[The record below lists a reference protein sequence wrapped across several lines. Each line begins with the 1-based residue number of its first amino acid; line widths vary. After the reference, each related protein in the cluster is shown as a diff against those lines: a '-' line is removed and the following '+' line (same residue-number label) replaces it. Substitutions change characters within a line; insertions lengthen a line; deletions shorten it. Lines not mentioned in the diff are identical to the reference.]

1 MKFSHHI
8 IIGQT
13 LTDLQ
18 GKLDSI
24 LAAHPQQQVV
34 FKRYFLPDESLR
46 QQFPAEKG
54 AVSYIIQPVLCE
66 GSVALWLVLCEG
78 AAVRYQGCETLLEGE
93 GIRLI
98 ITASLTCPEGTS
110 EQQTRSI
117 FSAYAA
123 LLEARGLT
131 LEGNCV
137 RTWLF
142 CDDID
147 HQYAGLVKARRE
159 FFAACGL
166 TPQTHFIASTGIA
179 GRPAGAG
186 TPEGAYSLVSANEGV
201 PAPAAAR
208 AAETAPAAAR
218 AAETAP
224 AAEHTA
230 IVQMDA
236 LAMEGAFTQ
245 RYLYART
252 HLSPTYDYG
261 VTFERGVR
269 IDAGGH
275 HATLISG
282 TASIDHKGNILHEG
296 DVPGAGE
303 QGTHRETGAVIG
315 IAVTLTGRLDAQ
327 AGRAVGEDGAGDAEA
342 LDRTG
347 VAGGAGNLP
356 GGTGGDAVHH
366 GGTGAANEQGGFLLQ
381 GHRLDDFFDVVLGQ
395 FRLGQGSERHDE
407 RCNGQ

>member
-34 FKRYFLPDESLR
+34 FKRYFLPDETLR
-46 QQFPAEKG
+46 RQLPAEKG

-78 AAVRYQGCETLLEGE
+78 AQVHDQGRETILEGE

-98 ITASLTCPEGTS
+98 ITASLTCPEGPS

-123 LLEARGLT
+123 GLEGHGLT
-131 LEGNCV
+131 LEGNCI

-208 AAETAPAAAR
+208 GAETAPAAT
-218 AAETAP
+218 AATP
-224 AAEHTA
+224 A

-236 LAMEGAFTQ
+236 LAIEGAFTQ

-282 TASIDHKGNILHEG
+282 TASIDHKGDILHEG
-296 DVPGAGE
+296 DVTAQTRRMWE
-303 QGTHRETGAVIG
+303 NVEA
-315 IAVTLTGRLDAQ
+315 LLD
-327 AGRAVGEDGAGDAEA
+327 EAGDAWSDVRMILVYLRNREDAA
-342 LDRTG
+342 L
-347 VAGGAGNLP
+347 VKPL
-356 GGTGGDAVHH
+356 
-366 GGTGAANEQGGFLLQ
+366 F
-381 GHRLDDFFDVVLGQ
+381 
-395 FRLGQGSERHDE
+395 DE
-407 RCNGQ
+407 RFPDTPKVFLHAPVCRPGWLVEMECIASA

>member
-34 FKRYFLPDESLR
+34 FKRFFLPDESLR

-78 AAVRYQGCETLLEGE
+78 AQVHDQGRETILEGE

-131 LEGNCV
+131 LEGNCI

-159 FFAACGL
+159 WFAACGL
-166 TPQTHFIASTGIA
+166 TPQTRQH
-179 GRPAGAG
+179 GRQKLPRRQHGRQMQSGRQNTRRSSRWTHWPWRERLRNG
-186 TPEGAYSLVSANEGV
+186 TCTP
-201 PAPAAAR
+201 
-208 AAETAPAAAR
+208 
-218 AAETAP
+218 
-224 AAEHTA
+224 
-230 IVQMDA
+230 
-236 LAMEGAFTQ
+236 
-245 RYLYART
+245 ART
-252 HLSPTYDYG
+252 
-261 VTFERGVR
+261 
-269 IDAGGH
+269 
-275 HATLISG
+275 
-282 TASIDHKGNILHEG
+282 
-296 DVPGAGE
+296 
-303 QGTHRETGAVIG
+303 
-315 IAVTLTGRLDAQ
+315 
-327 AGRAVGEDGAGDAEA
+327 
-342 LDRTG
+342 
-347 VAGGAGNLP
+347 
-356 GGTGGDAVHH
+356 
-366 GGTGAANEQGGFLLQ
+366 
-381 GHRLDDFFDVVLGQ
+381 
-395 FRLGQGSERHDE
+395 
-407 RCNGQ
+407 

>member
-8 IIGQT
+8 IIGQA

-78 AAVRYQGCETLLEGE
+78 AQVHDQGRETILEGE

-123 LLEARGLT
+123 GLERHGLT
-131 LEGNCV
+131 LEGNCI

-166 TPQTHFIASTGIA
+166 TAQTHFIASTGIA

-208 AAETAPAAAR
+208 GADAVWAAARGAETAPAAAR
-218 AAETAP
+218 AADAVWAAAQGAETAP
-224 AAEHTA
+224 AAARAADAVRAAEHTA

-296 DVPGAGE
+296 DVTAQTRRMWE
-303 QGTHRETGAVIG
+303 NVEA
-315 IAVTLTGRLDAQ
+315 LLD
-327 AGRAVGEDGAGDAEA
+327 EAGDAWSDVRMMLVYLRNREDAA
-342 LDRTG
+342 L
-347 VAGGAGNLP
+347 VKPL
-356 GGTGGDAVHH
+356 
-366 GGTGAANEQGGFLLQ
+366 F
-381 GHRLDDFFDVVLGQ
+381 
-395 FRLGQGSERHDE
+395 DE
-407 RCNGQ
+407 RFPDTPKVFLHAPVCRPGWLVEMECIASA

>member
-78 AAVRYQGCETLLEGE
+78 AKVHDQGSETILEGE

-123 LLEARGLT
+123 GLKRHGLT

-166 TPQTHFIASTGIA
+166 TAQTHFIASTGIA
-179 GRPAGAG
+179 GRPAGQPAG
-186 TPEGAYSLVSANEGV
+186 APTPSFAETREYALSGV
-201 PAPAAAR
+201 DAPA
-208 AAETAPAAAR
+208 
-218 AAETAP
+218 
-224 AAEHTA
+224 A

-236 LAMEGAFTQ
+236 LAIEGAFTQ

-296 DVPGAGE
+296 DVTAQTRRMWE
-303 QGTHRETGAVIG
+303 NVEA
-315 IAVTLTGRLDAQ
+315 LLD
-327 AGRAVGEDGAGDAEA
+327 EAGDAWSNVRMMLVYLRNREDAA
-342 LDRTG
+342 L
-347 VAGGAGNLP
+347 VKPL
-356 GGTGGDAVHH
+356 
-366 GGTGAANEQGGFLLQ
+366 F
-381 GHRLDDFFDVVLGQ
+381 
-395 FRLGQGSERHDE
+395 DE
-407 RCNGQ
+407 RFPDTPKVFLHAPVCRPGWLVEMECIASA

>member
-46 QQFPAEKG
+46 QQLPAEEG
-54 AVSYIIQPVLCE
+54 AVSYIVQPVLCE

-78 AAVRYQGCETLLEGE
+78 AKVHDQGSETILEGE

-123 LLEARGLT
+123 GLERHGLT

-166 TPQTHFIASTGIA
+166 TAQTHFIASTGIA
-179 GRPAGAG
+179 GRPAGA
-186 TPEGAYSLVSANEGV
+186 
-201 PAPAAAR
+201 
-208 AAETAPAAAR
+208 
-218 AAETAP
+218 
-224 AAEHTA
+224 

-236 LAMEGAFTQ
+236 LAIEGAFTQ

-296 DVPGAGE
+296 DVTAQTRRMWE
-303 QGTHRETGAVIG
+303 NVEA
-315 IAVTLTGRLDAQ
+315 LLD
-327 AGRAVGEDGAGDAEA
+327 EAGDTWSDIRMMLVYLRNREDAA
-342 LDRTG
+342 L
-347 VAGGAGNLP
+347 VKPL
-356 GGTGGDAVHH
+356 
-366 GGTGAANEQGGFLLQ
+366 F
-381 GHRLDDFFDVVLGQ
+381 
-395 FRLGQGSERHDE
+395 DE
-407 RCNGQ
+407 RFPDTPKVFLHAPVCRPGWLVEMECIASA

>member
-78 AAVRYQGCETLLEGE
+78 AAVRYQGCETLLEADGVS
-93 GIRLI
+93 LI
-98 ITASLTCPEGTS
+98 VTASLTSPDGTS

-117 FSAYAA
+117 FGAYAA

-201 PAPAAAR
+201 PAPAA
-208 AAETAPAAAR
+208 TP
-218 AAETAP
+218 
-224 AAEHTA
+224 A

-296 DVPGAGE
+296 DVTAQTRRMWE
-303 QGTHRETGAVIG
+303 NVEA
-315 IAVTLTGRLDAQ
+315 LLD
-327 AGRAVGEDGAGDAEA
+327 EAGDAWSDVRMMLVYLRNREDAA
-342 LDRTG
+342 L
-347 VAGGAGNLP
+347 VKPL
-356 GGTGGDAVHH
+356 
-366 GGTGAANEQGGFLLQ
+366 F
-381 GHRLDDFFDVVLGQ
+381 
-395 FRLGQGSERHDE
+395 DE
-407 RCNGQ
+407 RFPDTPKLFLHAPVCRPGWLVEMECIASA

>member
-34 FKRYFLPDESLR
+34 FKRYFLPDEILR

-78 AAVRYQGCETLLEGE
+78 AQVHDQGRETILEGE

-98 ITASLTCPEGTS
+98 IIASLTCPEGTS

-117 FSAYAA
+117 FGAYAA

-201 PAPAAAR
+201 PAPAA
-208 AAETAPAAAR
+208 TP
-218 AAETAP
+218 
-224 AAEHTA
+224 A

-236 LAMEGAFTQ
+236 LAIEGAFTQ

-296 DVPGAGE
+296 DVTAQTRRMWE
-303 QGTHRETGAVIG
+303 NVEA
-315 IAVTLTGRLDAQ
+315 LLD
-327 AGRAVGEDGAGDAEA
+327 EAGDAWSDVRMMLVYLRNREDAA
-342 LDRTG
+342 L
-347 VAGGAGNLP
+347 VKPL
-356 GGTGGDAVHH
+356 
-366 GGTGAANEQGGFLLQ
+366 F
-381 GHRLDDFFDVVLGQ
+381 
-395 FRLGQGSERHDE
+395 DE
-407 RCNGQ
+407 RFPDTPKVFLHAPVCRPGWLVEMECIASA

>member
-34 FKRYFLPDESLR
+34 FKRYFLPDETLR
-46 QQFPAEKG
+46 RQLPAEEG
-54 AVSYIIQPVLCE
+54 AVSYIVQPVLCE
-66 GSVALWLVLCEG
+66 GSVALWLVLCAG

-201 PAPAAAR
+201 PAPAA
-208 AAETAPAAAR
+208 TP
-218 AAETAP
+218 
-224 AAEHTA
+224 A

-236 LAMEGAFTQ
+236 LAIEGAFTQ

-282 TASIDHKGNILHEG
+282 TASIDHKGDIVHEG
-296 DVPGAGE
+296 DVTAQTRRIWE
-303 QGTHRETGAVIG
+303 NVEA
-315 IAVTLTGRLDAQ
+315 LLD
-327 AGRAVGEDGAGDAEA
+327 EAGDAWQNVRMMLVYLRNREDAA
-342 LDRTG
+342 L
-347 VAGGAGNLP
+347 VKPL
-356 GGTGGDAVHH
+356 
-366 GGTGAANEQGGFLLQ
+366 F
-381 GHRLDDFFDVVLGQ
+381 
-395 FRLGQGSERHDE
+395 DE
-407 RCNGQ
+407 RFPDTPKVFLHAPVCRPGWLVEMECIASA

>member
-78 AAVRYQGCETLLEGE
+78 AQVHDQGRETILEGE

-98 ITASLTCPEGTS
+98 IIASLTCPEGTS

-117 FSAYAA
+117 FGAYAA

-201 PAPAAAR
+201 PAPAA
-208 AAETAPAAAR
+208 TP
-218 AAETAP
+218 
-224 AAEHTA
+224 A

-236 LAMEGAFTQ
+236 LAIEGAFTQ

-296 DVPGAGE
+296 DVTAQTRRMWE
-303 QGTHRETGAVIG
+303 NVEA
-315 IAVTLTGRLDAQ
+315 LLD
-327 AGRAVGEDGAGDAEA
+327 EAGDAWSDVRMMLVYLRNREDAA
-342 LDRTG
+342 L
-347 VAGGAGNLP
+347 VKPL
-356 GGTGGDAVHH
+356 
-366 GGTGAANEQGGFLLQ
+366 F
-381 GHRLDDFFDVVLGQ
+381 
-395 FRLGQGSERHDE
+395 DE
-407 RCNGQ
+407 RFPDTPKVFLHAPVCRPGWLVEMECIASA

>member
-34 FKRYFLPDESLR
+34 FKRYFLPDETLR
-46 QQFPAEKG
+46 RQLPAEEG
-54 AVSYIIQPVLCE
+54 AVSYIVQPVLCE

-179 GRPAGAG
+179 GRPAGQPAG
-186 TPEGAYSLVSANEGV
+186 QPVSLPAAQPAGAPTPSFAETREYALSGV
-201 PAPAAAR
+201 DAPAA
-208 AAETAPAAAR
+208 TP
-218 AAETAP
+218 
-224 AAEHTA
+224 A

-236 LAMEGAFTQ
+236 LAIEGAFTQ

-296 DVPGAGE
+296 DVTAQTRRMWE
-303 QGTHRETGAVIG
+303 NVEA
-315 IAVTLTGRLDAQ
+315 LLD
-327 AGRAVGEDGAGDAEA
+327 EAGDAWSDVRMMLVYLRNREDAA
-342 LDRTG
+342 L
-347 VAGGAGNLP
+347 VKPL
-356 GGTGGDAVHH
+356 
-366 GGTGAANEQGGFLLQ
+366 F
-381 GHRLDDFFDVVLGQ
+381 
-395 FRLGQGSERHDE
+395 DE
-407 RCNGQ
+407 RFPDTPKVFLHAPVCRPGWLVEMECIASA

>member
-78 AAVRYQGCETLLEGE
+78 AKVHDQGSETILEGE

-123 LLEARGLT
+123 GLERHGLT

-166 TPQTHFIASTGIA
+166 TARRTSSPLPVSPAVPPGQVPPREHIPSFPRTRGCLPRRQHGRQKLPRRQHGRQMQSGRQNTRRSSRWTHWPSKEPSRNDICT
-179 GRPAGAG
+179 
-186 TPEGAYSLVSANEGV
+186 
-201 PAPAAAR
+201 
-208 AAETAPAAAR
+208 
-218 AAETAP
+218 
-224 AAEHTA
+224 H
-230 IVQMDA
+230 
-236 LAMEGAFTQ
+236 
-245 RYLYART
+245 ART
-252 HLSPTYDYG
+252 
-261 VTFERGVR
+261 
-269 IDAGGH
+269 
-275 HATLISG
+275 
-282 TASIDHKGNILHEG
+282 
-296 DVPGAGE
+296 
-303 QGTHRETGAVIG
+303 
-315 IAVTLTGRLDAQ
+315 
-327 AGRAVGEDGAGDAEA
+327 
-342 LDRTG
+342 
-347 VAGGAGNLP
+347 
-356 GGTGGDAVHH
+356 
-366 GGTGAANEQGGFLLQ
+366 
-381 GHRLDDFFDVVLGQ
+381 
-395 FRLGQGSERHDE
+395 
-407 RCNGQ
+407 

>member
-34 FKRYFLPDESLR
+34 FKRYFLPDETLR
-46 QQFPAEKG
+46 RQLPAEEG
-54 AVSYIIQPVLCE
+54 AVSYIVQPVLCE

-78 AAVRYQGCETLLEGE
+78 AAVRYQGCETLLEADGV
-93 GIRLI
+93 RLI
-98 ITASLTCPEGTS
+98 VTASLTSPDGTS

-117 FSAYAA
+117 FGTYAA

-131 LEGNCV
+131 LEGNCI

-179 GRPAGAG
+179 GRPAGQPAAQPAGAG
-186 TPEGAYSLVSANEGV
+186 TPSFAETREYAPSGV
-201 PAPAAAR
+201 PAPA
-208 AAETAPAAAR
+208 
-218 AAETAP
+218 
-224 AAEHTA
+224 A

-296 DVPGAGE
+296 DVTAQTRRMWE
-303 QGTHRETGAVIG
+303 NVEA
-315 IAVTLTGRLDAQ
+315 LLD
-327 AGRAVGEDGAGDAEA
+327 EAGDAWSDVRMMLVYLRNREDAA
-342 LDRTG
+342 L
-347 VAGGAGNLP
+347 VKPL
-356 GGTGGDAVHH
+356 
-366 GGTGAANEQGGFLLQ
+366 F
-381 GHRLDDFFDVVLGQ
+381 
-395 FRLGQGSERHDE
+395 DE
-407 RCNGQ
+407 RFPDTPKVFLHAPVCRPGWLVEMECIASA

>member
-78 AAVRYQGCETLLEGE
+78 AQVHDQGRETILEGE

-159 FFAACGL
+159 WFAACGL

-218 AAETAP
+218 AADAVR

-296 DVPGAGE
+296 DVTAQTRRMWE
-303 QGTHRETGAVIG
+303 NVEA
-315 IAVTLTGRLDAQ
+315 LLD
-327 AGRAVGEDGAGDAEA
+327 EAGDAWSDVRMMLVYLRNREDAA
-342 LDRTG
+342 L
-347 VAGGAGNLP
+347 VKPL
-356 GGTGGDAVHH
+356 
-366 GGTGAANEQGGFLLQ
+366 F
-381 GHRLDDFFDVVLGQ
+381 
-395 FRLGQGSERHDE
+395 DE
-407 RCNGQ
+407 RFPDTPKVFLHAPVCRPGWLVEMECIASA

>member
-24 LAAHPQQQVV
+24 LAAHPQQQVA

-78 AAVRYQGCETLLEGE
+78 VTVRYQGCETLLEADGV
-93 GIRLI
+93 RLI
-98 ITASLTCPEGTS
+98 VTASLTSPDGTS

-117 FSAYAA
+117 FGTYAA

-131 LEGNCV
+131 LEGNCI

-179 GRPAGAG
+179 GRPAGQPAG
-186 TPEGAYSLVSANEGV
+186 QSVSLPAAQPAGAPTPSFAETREYALSGV
-201 PAPAAAR
+201 DAPAA
-208 AAETAPAAAR
+208 TP
-218 AAETAP
+218 
-224 AAEHTA
+224 A

-236 LAMEGAFTQ
+236 LAIEGAFTQ

-296 DVPGAGE
+296 DVTAQTRRMWE
-303 QGTHRETGAVIG
+303 NVEA
-315 IAVTLTGRLDAQ
+315 LLD
-327 AGRAVGEDGAGDAEA
+327 EAGDTWRNVRMMLVYLRNREDAA
-342 LDRTG
+342 L
-347 VAGGAGNLP
+347 VKPL
-356 GGTGGDAVHH
+356 
-366 GGTGAANEQGGFLLQ
+366 F
-381 GHRLDDFFDVVLGQ
+381 
-395 FRLGQGSERHDE
+395 DE
-407 RCNGQ
+407 RFPDTPKVFLHAPVCRPGWLVEMECIASA

>member
-78 AAVRYQGCETLLEGE
+78 AQVHDQGRETILEGE

-123 LLEARGLT
+123 GLEGHGLT

-201 PAPAAAR
+201 PAPAAA
-208 AAETAPAAAR
+208 P
-218 AAETAP
+218 
-224 AAEHTA
+224 A

-236 LAMEGAFTQ
+236 LAIEGAFTQ

-296 DVPGAGE
+296 DVTAQTRRMWE
-303 QGTHRETGAVIG
+303 NVEA
-315 IAVTLTGRLDAQ
+315 LLD
-327 AGRAVGEDGAGDAEA
+327 EAGDAWSDVRMMLVYLRNREDAA
-342 LDRTG
+342 L
-347 VAGGAGNLP
+347 VKPL
-356 GGTGGDAVHH
+356 
-366 GGTGAANEQGGFLLQ
+366 F
-381 GHRLDDFFDVVLGQ
+381 
-395 FRLGQGSERHDE
+395 DE
-407 RCNGQ
+407 RFPDTPKVFLHAPVCRPGWLVEMECIASA

>member
-24 LAAHPQQQVV
+24 LAAHPQQQVA

-78 AAVRYQGCETLLEGE
+78 AQVHDQGRETILEGE
-93 GIRLI
+93 GFRLI

-123 LLEARGLT
+123 GLEGHGLT

-179 GRPAGAG
+179 GRPAGQPAAQPAG
-186 TPEGAYSLVSANEGV
+186 APTPSFAETREYALSGV
-201 PAPAAAR
+201 DAPAAAR
-208 AAETAPAAAR
+208 AAETAPAAVR
-218 AAETAP
+218 AADAVR

-236 LAMEGAFTQ
+236 LAIEGAFTQ

-282 TASIDHKGNILHEG
+282 TASIDHKGDIVHEG
-296 DVPGAGE
+296 DVTAQTRRMWE
-303 QGTHRETGAVIG
+303 NVEA
-315 IAVTLTGRLDAQ
+315 LLD
-327 AGRAVGEDGAGDAEA
+327 EAGDVWSDVRMMLVYLRNREDAA
-342 LDRTG
+342 L
-347 VAGGAGNLP
+347 VKPL
-356 GGTGGDAVHH
+356 
-366 GGTGAANEQGGFLLQ
+366 F
-381 GHRLDDFFDVVLGQ
+381 
-395 FRLGQGSERHDE
+395 DE
-407 RCNGQ
+407 RFPDTPKVFLHAPVCRPGWLVEMECIASA

>member
-78 AAVRYQGCETLLEGE
+78 AAVRYQGCETLLEADGVS
-93 GIRLI
+93 LI
-98 ITASLTCPEGTS
+98 VTASLTSPDGTS

-117 FSAYAA
+117 FGAYAA
-123 LLEARGLT
+123 GLEGHGLT
-131 LEGNCV
+131 LEGNCI

-208 AAETAPAAAR
+208 GAETAPAAAR
-218 AAETAP
+218 AADAVR

-236 LAMEGAFTQ
+236 LAIEGAFTQ

-282 TASIDHKGNILHEG
+282 TASIDHKGNIVHEG
-296 DVPGAGE
+296 DVTAQTRRMWE
-303 QGTHRETGAVIG
+303 NVEA
-315 IAVTLTGRLDAQ
+315 LLD
-327 AGRAVGEDGAGDAEA
+327 EAGDAWSDVRMMLVYLRNREDAA
-342 LDRTG
+342 L
-347 VAGGAGNLP
+347 VKPL
-356 GGTGGDAVHH
+356 
-366 GGTGAANEQGGFLLQ
+366 F
-381 GHRLDDFFDVVLGQ
+381 
-395 FRLGQGSERHDE
+395 DE
-407 RCNGQ
+407 RFPDTPKVFLHAPVCRPGWLVEMECIASA

>member
-78 AAVRYQGCETLLEGE
+78 AQVHDQGRETILEGE

-117 FSAYAA
+117 FGAYAA

-179 GRPAGAG
+179 GRPAGQPAGQPVSLPAAQPAGAG
-186 TPEGAYSLVSANEGV
+186 TPSFAETREYAPSGV
-201 PAPAAAR
+201 PAPA
-208 AAETAPAAAR
+208 
-218 AAETAP
+218 
-224 AAEHTA
+224 A

-236 LAMEGAFTQ
+236 LAIEGAFTQ

-296 DVPGAGE
+296 DVTAQTRRMWE
-303 QGTHRETGAVIG
+303 NVEA
-315 IAVTLTGRLDAQ
+315 LLD
-327 AGRAVGEDGAGDAEA
+327 EAGDAWSDVRMMLVYLRNRE
-342 LDRTG
+342 
-347 VAGGAGNLP
+347 
-356 GGTGGDAVHH
+356 DAVLVKPL
-366 GGTGAANEQGGFLLQ
+366 F
-381 GHRLDDFFDVVLGQ
+381 
-395 FRLGQGSERHDE
+395 DE
-407 RCNGQ
+407 RFPDTPKVFLHAPVCRPGWLVEMECIASA

>member
-1 MKFSHHI
+1 M
-8 IIGQT
+8 
-13 LTDLQ
+13 
-18 GKLDSI
+18 
-24 LAAHPQQQVV
+24 V
-34 FKRYFLPDESLR
+34 FKRYFLPDETLR
-46 QQFPAEKG
+46 RQLPAEEG
-54 AVSYIIQPVLCE
+54 AVSYIVQPVLCE

-201 PAPAAAR
+201 PAPAA
-208 AAETAPAAAR
+208 TP
-218 AAETAP
+218 
-224 AAEHTA
+224 A

-236 LAMEGAFTQ
+236 LAIEGAFTQ

-282 TASIDHKGNILHEG
+282 TASIDHKGDIVHEG
-296 DVPGAGE
+296 DVTAQTRRIWE
-303 QGTHRETGAVIG
+303 NVEA
-315 IAVTLTGRLDAQ
+315 LLD
-327 AGRAVGEDGAGDAEA
+327 EAGDAWQNVRMMLVYLRNREDAA
-342 LDRTG
+342 L
-347 VAGGAGNLP
+347 VKPL
-356 GGTGGDAVHH
+356 
-366 GGTGAANEQGGFLLQ
+366 F
-381 GHRLDDFFDVVLGQ
+381 
-395 FRLGQGSERHDE
+395 DE
-407 RCNGQ
+407 RFPDTPKVFLHAPVCRPGWLVEMECIASA

>member
-78 AAVRYQGCETLLEGE
+78 AKVHDQGSETILEGE

-123 LLEARGLT
+123 GLERHGLT

-166 TPQTHFIASTGIA
+166 TAQTHFIASTGIA

-186 TPEGAYSLVSANEGV
+186 TPEGAYSLVTANEGV

-208 AAETAPAAAR
+208 AAETAR
-218 AAETAP
+218 A
-224 AAEHTA
+224 A

-236 LAMEGAFTQ
+236 LAIEGAFTQ

-252 HLSPTYDYG
+252 
-261 VTFERGVR
+261 
-269 IDAGGH
+269 
-275 HATLISG
+275 
-282 TASIDHKGNILHEG
+282 
-296 DVPGAGE
+296 
-303 QGTHRETGAVIG
+303 
-315 IAVTLTGRLDAQ
+315 
-327 AGRAVGEDGAGDAEA
+327 
-342 LDRTG
+342 
-347 VAGGAGNLP
+347 
-356 GGTGGDAVHH
+356 
-366 GGTGAANEQGGFLLQ
+366 
-381 GHRLDDFFDVVLGQ
+381 
-395 FRLGQGSERHDE
+395 
-407 RCNGQ
+407 

>member
-34 FKRYFLPDESLR
+34 FKRYFLPDETLR
-46 QQFPAEKG
+46 RQLPAEEG
-54 AVSYIIQPVLCE
+54 AVSYIVQPVLCE

-78 AAVRYQGCETLLEGE
+78 AAVRYQGCETLLEADGV
-93 GIRLI
+93 RLI
-98 ITASLTCPEGTS
+98 VTASLTSPDGTS

-123 LLEARGLT
+123 GLEGHGLT

-201 PAPAAAR
+201 PAPAA
-208 AAETAPAAAR
+208 TP
-218 AAETAP
+218 
-224 AAEHTA
+224 A

-236 LAMEGAFTQ
+236 LAIEGAFTQ

-282 TASIDHKGNILHEG
+282 TASIDHKGDIVHEG
-296 DVPGAGE
+296 DVTAQTRRIWE
-303 QGTHRETGAVIG
+303 NVEA
-315 IAVTLTGRLDAQ
+315 LLD
-327 AGRAVGEDGAGDAEA
+327 EAGDAWQNVRMMLVYLRNREDAA
-342 LDRTG
+342 L
-347 VAGGAGNLP
+347 VKPL
-356 GGTGGDAVHH
+356 
-366 GGTGAANEQGGFLLQ
+366 F
-381 GHRLDDFFDVVLGQ
+381 
-395 FRLGQGSERHDE
+395 DE
-407 RCNGQ
+407 RFPDTPKVFLHAPVCRPGWLVEMECIASA

>member
-78 AAVRYQGCETLLEGE
+78 AQVHDQGRETILEGE

-123 LLEARGLT
+123 GLEGHGLT

-201 PAPAAAR
+201 PAPAA
-208 AAETAPAAAR
+208 TP
-218 AAETAP
+218 
-224 AAEHTA
+224 A

-236 LAMEGAFTQ
+236 LAIEGAFTQ

-296 DVPGAGE
+296 DVTAQTRRMWE
-303 QGTHRETGAVIG
+303 NVEA
-315 IAVTLTGRLDAQ
+315 LLD
-327 AGRAVGEDGAGDAEA
+327 EAGDAWSDVRMMLVYLRNREDAA
-342 LDRTG
+342 L
-347 VAGGAGNLP
+347 VKPL
-356 GGTGGDAVHH
+356 
-366 GGTGAANEQGGFLLQ
+366 F
-381 GHRLDDFFDVVLGQ
+381 
-395 FRLGQGSERHDE
+395 DE
-407 RCNGQ
+407 RFPDTPKVFLHAPVCRPGWLVEMECIASA

>member
-78 AAVRYQGCETLLEGE
+78 AKVHDQGSETILEGE

-123 LLEARGLT
+123 GLERHGLT

-166 TPQTHFIASTGIA
+166 TAQTHFIASTGIA

-208 AAETAPAAAR
+208 AA
-218 AAETAP
+218 
-224 AAEHTA
+224 

-236 LAMEGAFTQ
+236 LAIEGAFTQ

-269 IDAGGH
+269 IDTGGQ

-296 DVPGAGE
+296 DVTAQTRRMWE
-303 QGTHRETGAVIG
+303 NVEA
-315 IAVTLTGRLDAQ
+315 LLD
-327 AGRAVGEDGAGDAEA
+327 EAGDAWSDVRMMLVYLRNREDAA
-342 LDRTG
+342 L
-347 VAGGAGNLP
+347 VKPL
-356 GGTGGDAVHH
+356 
-366 GGTGAANEQGGFLLQ
+366 F
-381 GHRLDDFFDVVLGQ
+381 
-395 FRLGQGSERHDE
+395 DE
-407 RCNGQ
+407 RFPDTPKVFLHAPVCRPGWLVEMECIASA

>member
-78 AAVRYQGCETLLEGE
+78 AKVHDQSSETILEGE

-123 LLEARGLT
+123 GLERHGLT

-166 TPQTHFIASTGIA
+166 TAQTHFIASTGIA
-179 GRPAGAG
+179 GQPAAQPAGAG

-218 AAETAP
+218 AADAVR
-224 AAEHTA
+224 AAERAA

-236 LAMEGAFTQ
+236 LAIEGAFTQ

-296 DVPGAGE
+296 DVTAQTRRMWE
-303 QGTHRETGAVIG
+303 NVEA
-315 IAVTLTGRLDAQ
+315 LLD
-327 AGRAVGEDGAGDAEA
+327 EAGDAWSDVRMMLVYLRNREDAA
-342 LDRTG
+342 L
-347 VAGGAGNLP
+347 VKP
-356 GGTGGDAVHH
+356 I
-366 GGTGAANEQGGFLLQ
+366 F
-381 GHRLDDFFDVVLGQ
+381 
-395 FRLGQGSERHDE
+395 DE
-407 RCNGQ
+407 RFPDTPKVFLHAPVCRPGWLVEMECIASA

>member
-1 MKFSHHI
+1 MKFNHYI
-8 IIGQT
+8 IKGQN
-13 LTDLQ
+13 LTELQ
-18 GKLDSI
+18 AQQDGI
-24 LAAHPQQQVV
+24 LSAHPQQQVA
-34 FKRYFLPDESLR
+34 FKRYFLPDNSLLR
-46 QQFPAEKG
+46 QLPAEEG
-54 AVSYIIQPVLCE
+54 AVSHIIQPVLCE

-78 AAVRYQGCETLLEGE
+78 FRVRYQGCETFLEGE
-93 GIRLI
+93 GFRLI
-98 ITASLTCPEGTS
+98 VTASLTCPDGTS
-110 EQQTRSI
+110 EEQTRSI
-117 FSAYAA
+117 FGAYAT
-123 LLEARGLT
+123 LLQGHGLT

-179 GRPAGAG
+179 GRPAVAG

-208 AAETAPAAAR
+208 AADAVRAAAR
-218 AAETAP
+218 A
-224 AAEHTA
+224 A

-236 LAMEGAFTQ
+236 LALEGAFTQ

-269 IDAGGH
+269 LDASGH

-296 DVPGAGE
+296 DVAAQTRRMWE
-303 QGTHRETGAVIG
+303 NVEA
-315 IAVTLTGRLDAQ
+315 LLD
-327 AGRAVGEDGAGDAEA
+327 EAGDAWSNVRMMLIYLRNREDA
-342 LDRTG
+342 AIVRTLPRYPESISTRPRLPARL
-347 VAGGAGNLP
+347 AGGDG
-356 GGTGGDAVHH
+356 V
-366 GGTGAANEQGGFLLQ
+366 
-381 GHRLDDFFDVVLGQ
+381 HRLCIKTHPYAA
-395 FRLGQGSERHDE
+395 RLEHIKKEDS
-407 RCNGQ
+407 

>member
-34 FKRYFLPDESLR
+34 FKRYFLPDETLR
-46 QQFPAEKG
+46 RQLPAEEG
-54 AVSYIIQPVLCE
+54 AVSYIVQPVLCE

-78 AAVRYQGCETLLEGE
+78 AAVRYQGCETLLEADGV
-93 GIRLI
+93 RLI
-98 ITASLTCPEGTS
+98 VTASLTSPDGTS

-123 LLEARGLT
+123 GLEGHGLT
-131 LEGNCV
+131 LEVNCV

-201 PAPAAAR
+201 PAPAA
-208 AAETAPAAAR
+208 TP
-218 AAETAP
+218 
-224 AAEHTA
+224 A

-236 LAMEGAFTQ
+236 LAIEGAFTQ

-282 TASIDHKGNILHEG
+282 TASIDHKGDIVHEG
-296 DVPGAGE
+296 DVTAQTRRIWE
-303 QGTHRETGAVIG
+303 NVEA
-315 IAVTLTGRLDAQ
+315 LLD
-327 AGRAVGEDGAGDAEA
+327 EAGDAWQNVRMMLVYLRNREDAA
-342 LDRTG
+342 LVKPLFDERFPDTPK
-347 VAGGAGNLP
+347 V
-356 GGTGGDAVHH
+356 
-366 GGTGAANEQGGFLLQ
+366 FL
-381 GHRLDDFFDVVLGQ
+381 HAPVC
-395 FRLGQGSERHDE
+395 RLGWLVEMECIASA
-407 RCNGQ
+407 

>member
-1 MKFSHHI
+1 MKFNHYI
-8 IIGQT
+8 IKGQN
-13 LTDLQ
+13 LTELQ
-18 GKLDSI
+18 AQQDGI
-24 LAAHPQQQVV
+24 LSAHPQQQVA
-34 FKRYFLPDESLR
+34 FKRYFLPDNSLLR
-46 QQFPAEKG
+46 QLPAEEG
-54 AVSYIIQPVLCE
+54 AVSHIIQPVLCE

-78 AAVRYQGCETLLEGE
+78 FRVRYQGCETFLEGE
-93 GIRLI
+93 GFRLI
-98 ITASLTCPEGTS
+98 VTASLTCPDGTS
-110 EQQTRSI
+110 EEQTRSI
-117 FSAYAA
+117 FGAYAT
-123 LLEARGLT
+123 LLQGHGLT

-179 GRPAGAG
+179 GRPAVAG

-208 AAETAPAAAR
+208 AADAVRAAAR
-218 AAETAP
+218 A
-224 AAEHTA
+224 A

-236 LAMEGAFTQ
+236 LALEGAFTQ

-269 IDAGGH
+269 LDASGH

-296 DVPGAGE
+296 DVTAQTRRMWE
-303 QGTHRETGAVIG
+303 NVEA
-315 IAVTLTGRLDAQ
+315 LLD
-327 AGRAVGEDGAGDAEA
+327 EAGDAWSDVRMMLIYLRNRE
-342 LDRTG
+342 
-347 VAGGAGNLP
+347 
-356 GGTGGDAVHH
+356 DAAIVKPL
-366 GGTGAANEQGGFLLQ
+366 F
-381 GHRLDDFFDVVLGQ
+381 
-395 FRLGQGSERHDE
+395 DE
-407 RCNGQ
+407 RFPDTPKVFLHAPVCRPGWLVEMECIASA

>member
-78 AAVRYQGCETLLEGE
+78 AQVHDQGRETILEGE

-123 LLEARGLT
+123 GLEGHGLT

-142 CDDID
+142 CNDID

-218 AAETAP
+218 GAETAP
-224 AAEHTA
+224 AAARAADAVRAAEHTA

-236 LAMEGAFTQ
+236 LAIEGAFTQ

-296 DVPGAGE
+296 DVTAQTRRMWE
-303 QGTHRETGAVIG
+303 NVEA
-315 IAVTLTGRLDAQ
+315 LLD
-327 AGRAVGEDGAGDAEA
+327 EAGDAWSDVRMILVYLRNREDAA
-342 LDRTG
+342 L
-347 VAGGAGNLP
+347 VKPL
-356 GGTGGDAVHH
+356 
-366 GGTGAANEQGGFLLQ
+366 F
-381 GHRLDDFFDVVLGQ
+381 
-395 FRLGQGSERHDE
+395 DE
-407 RCNGQ
+407 RFPDTPKVFLHAPVCRPGWLVEMECIASA

>member
-1 MKFSHHI
+1 MKFNHYI
-8 IIGQT
+8 IKGQT

-66 GSVALWLVLCEG
+66 GSVALWLILCEG
-78 AAVRYQGCETLLEGE
+78 AQVHDKGSETILEGE

-123 LLEARGLT
+123 GLERHGLT

-166 TPQTHFIASTGIA
+166 TAQTHFIASTGIA

-186 TPEGAYSLVSANEGV
+186 TPKGAYSLVSANEGV

-208 AAETAPAAAR
+208 AADAVPAAAR
-218 AAETAP
+218 AAARAADAVR

-236 LAMEGAFTQ
+236 LAIEGAFTQ

-296 DVPGAGE
+296 DVTAQTRRMWE
-303 QGTHRETGAVIG
+303 NVEA
-315 IAVTLTGRLDAQ
+315 LLD
-327 AGRAVGEDGAGDAEA
+327 EAGDAWSDVRMMLVYLRNREDAA
-342 LDRTG
+342 L
-347 VAGGAGNLP
+347 VKPL
-356 GGTGGDAVHH
+356 
-366 GGTGAANEQGGFLLQ
+366 F
-381 GHRLDDFFDVVLGQ
+381 
-395 FRLGQGSERHDE
+395 DE
-407 RCNGQ
+407 RFPDTPKVFLYAPVCRPGWLVEMECIASA

>member
-78 AAVRYQGCETLLEGE
+78 AAVRYQGCETLLEADGVS
-93 GIRLI
+93 LI
-98 ITASLTCPEGTS
+98 VTASLTSPDGTS

-117 FSAYAA
+117 FGAYAA
-123 LLEARGLT
+123 GLEGHGLT

-179 GRPAGAG
+179 GRPAGQPAG
-186 TPEGAYSLVSANEGV
+186 QPVSLPAGQPVSLPAAQPAGAPTSSFAETREYALSGV
-201 PAPAAAR
+201 DAPAA
-208 AAETAPAAAR
+208 TP
-218 AAETAP
+218 
-224 AAEHTA
+224 A

-236 LAMEGAFTQ
+236 LAIEGAFTQ

-296 DVPGAGE
+296 DVTAQTRRMWE
-303 QGTHRETGAVIG
+303 NVEA
-315 IAVTLTGRLDAQ
+315 LLD
-327 AGRAVGEDGAGDAEA
+327 EAGDAWSDVRMMLVYLRNREDAA
-342 LDRTG
+342 L
-347 VAGGAGNLP
+347 VKPL
-356 GGTGGDAVHH
+356 
-366 GGTGAANEQGGFLLQ
+366 F
-381 GHRLDDFFDVVLGQ
+381 
-395 FRLGQGSERHDE
+395 DE
-407 RCNGQ
+407 RFPDSPKLFLHAPVCRPGWLVEMECIASA

>member
-78 AAVRYQGCETLLEGE
+78 AQVHDQGRETILEGE

-117 FSAYAA
+117 FGAYAA

-218 AAETAP
+218 GAETAP
-224 AAEHTA
+224 AAARAADAVRAAEHTA

-236 LAMEGAFTQ
+236 LAIEGAFTQ

-296 DVPGAGE
+296 DVTAQTRRMWE
-303 QGTHRETGAVIG
+303 NVEA
-315 IAVTLTGRLDAQ
+315 LLD
-327 AGRAVGEDGAGDAEA
+327 EAGDAWSDVRMMLVYLRNREDAA
-342 LDRTG
+342 L
-347 VAGGAGNLP
+347 VKPL
-356 GGTGGDAVHH
+356 
-366 GGTGAANEQGGFLLQ
+366 F
-381 GHRLDDFFDVVLGQ
+381 
-395 FRLGQGSERHDE
+395 DE
-407 RCNGQ
+407 RFPDTPKVFLHAPVCRPGWLVEMECIASE

>member
-34 FKRYFLPDESLR
+34 FKRFFLPDESLR

-78 AAVRYQGCETLLEGE
+78 AQVHDQGRETILEGE

-131 LEGNCV
+131 IEGNCI

-159 FFAACGL
+159 WFAACGL

-201 PAPAAAR
+201 PAPAA
-208 AAETAPAAAR
+208 TP
-218 AAETAP
+218 
-224 AAEHTA
+224 A

-236 LAMEGAFTQ
+236 LAIEGAFTQ

-282 TASIDHKGNILHEG
+282 TASIDHKGDIVHEG
-296 DVPGAGE
+296 DVTAQTRRIWE
-303 QGTHRETGAVIG
+303 NVEA
-315 IAVTLTGRLDAQ
+315 LLD
-327 AGRAVGEDGAGDAEA
+327 EAGDAWQNVRMMLVYLRNREDAA
-342 LDRTG
+342 L
-347 VAGGAGNLP
+347 VKPL
-356 GGTGGDAVHH
+356 
-366 GGTGAANEQGGFLLQ
+366 F
-381 GHRLDDFFDVVLGQ
+381 
-395 FRLGQGSERHDE
+395 DE
-407 RCNGQ
+407 RFPDTPKVFLHAPVCRPGWLVEMECIASA

>member
-78 AAVRYQGCETLLEGE
+78 AQVHDQGRETILEGE

-117 FSAYAA
+117 FGAYAA

-179 GRPAGAG
+179 GRPAGQPAAQPAG
-186 TPEGAYSLVSANEGV
+186 APTPSFAETREYALSGV
-201 PAPAAAR
+201 DAPAAAR

-218 AAETAP
+218 VADAVR

-236 LAMEGAFTQ
+236 LAIEGAFTQ

-296 DVPGAGE
+296 DVTAQTRRMWE
-303 QGTHRETGAVIG
+303 NVEA
-315 IAVTLTGRLDAQ
+315 LLD
-327 AGRAVGEDGAGDAEA
+327 EAGDAWSDVRMMLVYLRNREDAA
-342 LDRTG
+342 L
-347 VAGGAGNLP
+347 VKPL
-356 GGTGGDAVHH
+356 
-366 GGTGAANEQGGFLLQ
+366 F
-381 GHRLDDFFDVVLGQ
+381 
-395 FRLGQGSERHDE
+395 DE
-407 RCNGQ
+407 RFPDTPIVFLHAPVCRPGWLVEMECIASA

>member
-78 AAVRYQGCETLLEGE
+78 AQVHDQGRETILEGE

-123 LLEARGLT
+123 GLERHGLT

-166 TPQTHFIASTGIA
+166 TAQTHFIASTGIA

-218 AAETAP
+218 AADAVR

-236 LAMEGAFTQ
+236 LAIEGAFTQ

-282 TASIDHKGNILHEG
+282 TASIDHKGHILHEG
-296 DVPGAGE
+296 DVTAQTRRMWE
-303 QGTHRETGAVIG
+303 NVEA
-315 IAVTLTGRLDAQ
+315 LLD
-327 AGRAVGEDGAGDAEA
+327 EAGDAWSDVRMMLVYLRNREDAA
-342 LDRTG
+342 L
-347 VAGGAGNLP
+347 VKPL
-356 GGTGGDAVHH
+356 
-366 GGTGAANEQGGFLLQ
+366 F
-381 GHRLDDFFDVVLGQ
+381 
-395 FRLGQGSERHDE
+395 DE
-407 RCNGQ
+407 RFPVTPKVFLHAPVCRPGWLVEMECIASA